1 MPSSGGAVVAPPG
14 RLAVKA
20 VIKPGLVTI
29 GLLIIATLLAA
40 MPLAAQAQKPPPQI
54 FVGAARVNGFPV
66 AATIPITAW
75 VDNRQVGETTTQ
87 SEGEFVL
94 QVSGGE
100 GTLSFRI
107 GELTAD
113 QRVPWVLGGLTR
125 GFVLTANDAT
135 DPCFTIPKG
144 AAALAEVDH
153 PFREIIGKATVNGL
167 PAPPGTP
174 ITAWDN
180 RITVWD
186 NRPFSR
192 QVGYAVTGAEGNF
205 TLQIIARYE
214 FLSFRIGKLPTKMSY
229 LLGETIENNFTANL
243 EVSSLCR
250 GVGAGWA
257 ISELLGD
264 KFTRAFHFD
273 NNAKQWLF
281 YDPLA
286 GDDNTLAVFIPGY
299 AYFILVSESV
309 SVTLDGKYHNLSCV
323 AGNCWNLIV
332 W

>member
-1 MPSSGGAVVAPPG
+1 MPFSGGAVVAPPG

-29 GLLIIATLLAA
+29 GLLIIAALLAA
-40 MPLAAQAQKPPPQI
+40 MPLAAQAQEPPPQI
-54 FVGAARVNGFPV
+54 FVGTARVNGFPV

-75 VDNRQVGETTTQ
+75 VDNRQVGETVTQ

-135 DPCFTIPKG
+135 DPCFTIP
-144 AAALAEVDH
+144 
-153 PFREIIGKATVNGL
+153 
-167 PAPPGTP
+167 
-174 ITAWDN
+174 
-180 RITVWD
+180 
-186 NRPFSR
+186 
-192 QVGYAVTGAEGNF
+192 
-205 TLQIIARYE
+205 
-214 FLSFRIGKLPTKMSY
+214 
-229 LLGETIENNFTANL
+229 IENNFTANL
-243 EVSSLCR
+243 KVSSLCR

-286 GDDNTLAVFIPGY
+286 GDDNTLASFISGH